1 MVLCECRHVDAI
13 LLGELLVDE
22 ATALVAPPEDELIV
36 LWRDDDQREGTDMI
50 AELRVLLLVALEHLA
65 MPWTDLQEQLTLVAE
80 VASVDGIEHG
90 SLLPVLHGEAVGDR
104 EVTLGEREVV

>member
-65 MPWTDLQEQLTLVAE
+65 MPGADLQE
-80 VASVDGIEHG
+80 
-90 SLLPVLHGEAVGDR
+90 
-104 EVTLGEREVV
+104 

>member
-22 ATALVAPPEDELIV
+22 AAALVAPPEDELIV

-50 AELRVLLLVALEHLA
+50 AELGILLLVALEHLA
-65 MPWTDLQEQLTLVAE
+65 MPWADLQE
-80 VASVDGIEHG
+80 
-90 SLLPVLHGEAVGDR
+90 
-104 EVTLGEREVV
+104 